1 MDKFLEHYDQLRKIG
16 YNGRINNRKKEWF
29 VYTTKYCRFMH
40 SHIHLVETMLDLR
53 DLKKILKIVMMG
65 F

>member
-29 VYTTKYCRFMH
+29 VYTTKYCHFMH

-53 DLKKILKIVMMG
+53 D